1 MCLFYVIKKTKFVY
15 AKTASEMKKMIFV
28 RHGRAEEPSTMIP
41 DFERSLTAIGKNIS
55 EKMAMQLKEKE
66 KIPAVIITSPA
77 FRAYETAL
85 VFARVLESDPEK
97 IVIKNNLYNRS
108 NLNTFSEI
116 VEEISDDTDS
126 VILFGHNPSLTEI
139 PDRLS
144 KSGCDFLPK
153 SGIVCLSFK
162 TDTWKGIVREK
173 GIIEY
178 FIKPEKTL

>member
-1 MCLFYVIKKTKFVY
+1 MAVKIK
-15 AKTASEMKKMIFV
+15 
-28 RHGRAEEPSTMIP
+28 
-41 DFERSLTAIGKNIS
+41 ER
-55 EKMAMQLKEKE
+55 EKGNT
-66 KIPAVIITSPA
+66 VIITSPA

-85 VFARVLESDPEK
+85 VFARVLGFDPDKIILKNSLYSKATLNSFSDIFE
-97 IVIKNNLYNRS
+97 NLS
-108 NLNTFSEI
+108 N
-116 VEEISDDTDS
+116 DTDTA
-126 VILFGHNPSLTEI
+126 ILFGHNPSFTEI

-178 FIKPEKTL
+178 YLKPEKTL